1 MDAPT
6 STKPGSLESVL
17 EELTRSGSDVSVIVN
32 MPNWN
37 AIPLLIREWNGKNET
52 TICKLLDEMSRILTD
67 FSDLELPLTNKRL
80 LHSALSTLS
89 QTPTLPKKIRTRV
102 EKCVPILNSVPD
114 GPFVLVETEEFRKM
128 EQSLSELQQ
137 RCLEMTEHINQLKCQ
152 VAQAEDEN
160 EKAKTE
166 REKMEEEKK
175 KAEREKL
182 AAETR
187 QKRAEEL
194 KGQAEREKEK
204 LSDELG
210 EARNGKEKMDREN
223 ELLKSQFDEIGQ
235 QLMHSLQPLSRKS
248 SSLQQTNRGEQHSR
262 FRSPRE
268 SENSKSEQLQA
279 LSGICFG
286 FLKHPL
292 PEDATQNS
300 CGEWLNGIGGH
311 FGLKTGRMWKDDTE
325 FKPEGTNKQLER
337 VGQTTAIRVN
347 MRTREARL
355 FVDEQEQPGIFTN
368 IPSPLC
374 LGISTGFTDVNNS
387 VEVMWLKRLRS

>member
-1 MDAPT
+1 
-6 STKPGSLESVL
+6 
-17 EELTRSGSDVSVIVN
+17 
-32 MPNWN
+32 
-37 AIPLLIREWNGKNET
+37 
-52 TICKLLDEMSRILTD
+52 
-67 FSDLELPLTNKRL
+67 
-80 LHSALSTLS
+80 
-89 QTPTLPKKIRTRV
+89 
-102 EKCVPILNSVPD
+102 
-114 GPFVLVETEEFRKM
+114 
-128 EQSLSELQQ
+128 
-137 RCLEMTEHINQLKCQ
+137 
-152 VAQAEDEN
+152 
-160 EKAKTE
+160 
-166 REKMEEEKK
+166 MEEEKK

-194 KGQAEREKEK
+194 KGHAEREKEK

-223 ELLKSQFDEIGQ
+223 ELLKSQFDEIGR
-235 QLMHSLQPLSRKS
+235 QLISQKIWIGTESLLPFDRTAHALTPTTLTQIVVTPTDQPWRTAFTFPISE
-248 SSLQQTNRGEQHSR
+248 GEWELKIRTITSTVWY
-262 FRSPRE
+262 
-268 SENSKSEQLQA
+268 L
-279 LSGICFG
+279 CFG